1 MGHNI
6 ILIGYMGCG
15 KTSVGARLSKQLSYD
30 FLDTDAIIEQ
40 KTGDTVSHIFAT
52 HGEDY
57 FRSLETELL
66 KELLPVLERTV
77 LSTGGGLPLR
87 EQNAGLLKELGF
99 VVHLKASKETTLQRL
114 KGDTT
119 RPLLQGEDIEQ
130 KVESMLAYRMPIYER
145 TAHAVVVTD
154 GRSVKEIAARIRELY
169 IS

>member
-6 ILIGYMGCG
+6 ILIGYM
-15 KTSVGARLSKQLSYD
+15 GARLSKQLSYD

-52 HGEDY
+52 RGEDY

-66 KELLPVLERTV
+66 KELLPGLERTV

-87 EQNAGLLKELGF
+87 EQNAELLKELGF

-119 RPLLQGEDIEQ
+119 RPLLQGEDVDQ
-130 KVESMLAYRMPIYER
+130 KVERMLAYRMPIYER

-154 GRSVKEIAARIRELY
+154 GKSVKEIAARIRELY
-169 IS
+169 IR